1 MEKYKVLDRKKDVSV
16 QDFKNRKDL
25 ERAVSAVQLWV
36 LSEVKAKIIGE
47 DVAQLVHVVSDKLGE
62 WRRDE
67 D

>member
-47 DVAQLVHVVSDKLGE
+47 DVAWLVHVVSDKLGE